1 MATIGDVAREAG
13 VARSTVSSVLTGRK
27 FVNPETK
34 ARVEAAIAA
43 LDYTV
48 NQGARAL
55 ATSRS
60 MTLGLVVRFHESEFS
75 PALATYI
82 IAVTDVARAHGYRT
96 LLLTDFDGAD
106 AVRTVIR
113 TRQVDG
119 LVLLN
124 VVENDVRIAPI
135 VDAGFPA
142 VLVGMPAEPSG
153 IDAVDLDFSAGAR
166 MLVDHLADAGHRTA
180 TFVTW
185 PEDVFTAG
193 RTYAAHF
200 RDACLEEARSRALE
214 LRVLHAPVGPEA
226 VKDALRHML
235 DTEKRPTALLVHND
249 AAIAMLPLVLR
260 DLGLEVP
267 RDCSVVSLHSAELG
281 RQFGIPYTAVE
292 SQPERVSELAVE
304 KLVAR
309 LDSPPDAASTVL
321 VEPPLTVRGSVAWP
335 QGLQRNPFSPV
346 RRTTAGAVKD

>member
-27 FVNPETK
+27 FVGPETK
-34 ARVEAAIAA
+34 ARIEAAIAA
-43 LDYTV
+43 LDFTV

-82 IAVTDVARAHGYRT
+82 VAVTDAARAHGYRT
-96 LLLTDFDGAD
+96 LLLTDVHAAD
-106 AVRTVIR
+106 AVRTVMR

-124 VVENDVRIAPI
+124 VVENDARIAPI
-135 VDAGFPA
+135 VGAGFPA

-153 IDAVDLDFSAGAR
+153 LDAVDLDFSEGAR
-166 MLVDHLADAGHRTA
+166 MLVDHLADAGHRTV

-185 PEDVFTAG
+185 PDEVFAAG
-193 RTYAAHF
+193 STYAAHF
-200 RDACLEEARSRALE
+200 RDACLEQALRR
-214 LRVLHAPVGPEA
+214 RVLVRVLPAPVGPEQA
-226 VKDALRHML
+226 REALREIL
-235 DTEKRPTALLVHND
+235 DSQNRPTALVVHND
-249 AAIAMLPLVLR
+249 AAIAMLPFVFR

-267 RDCSVVSLHSAELG
+267 RDCSVVSLHSAELS
-281 RQFGIPYTAVE
+281 RQFGILYTAVE
-292 SQPERVSELAVE
+292 SQPERVSQLAVE
-304 KLVAR
+304 TLVAR
-309 LDSPPDAASTVL
+309 LGSPPAAASTVL
-321 VEPPLTVRGSVAWP
+321 VQPSLTLRGSVARP
-335 QGLQRNPFSPV
+335 
-346 RRTTAGAVKD
+346 

>member
-27 FVNPETK
+27 YVTPETK
-34 ARVEAAIAA
+34 ARIEAAIAA
-43 LDYTV
+43 LDFTV

-60 MTLGLVVRFHESEFS
+60 MTLGLVVRFHESEFT

-82 IAVTDVARAHGYRT
+82 VAVTDVARAHGYRM
-96 LLLTDFDGAD
+96 LLLTDFGAAD

-124 VVENDVRIAPI
+124 VVENDVRFAPI
-135 VDAGFPA
+135 VDAAFPA
-142 VLVGMPAEPSG
+142 VLVGMPAELSG
-153 IDAVDLDFSAGAR
+153 LDAVDLDFPAAAR
-166 MLVDHLADAGHRTA
+166 TLVDHLADAGHRA
-180 TFVTW
+180 VTFVTW
-185 PEDVFTAG
+185 PDEVFAVG

-200 RDACLEEARSRALE
+200 RDACLEQALRR
-214 LRVLHAPVGPEA
+214 RVVVRILHAPVAPDA
-226 VKDALRHML
+226 VKEALRRVL
-235 DTEKRPTALLVHND
+235 DSNNRPTALVVHND
-249 AAIAMLPLVLR
+249 AAIAMLPFVLR

-292 SQPERVSELAVE
+292 SQPERVSELAVGR
-304 KLVAR
+304 LVAR
-309 LDSPPDAASTVL
+309 LLSPADAVSTVL
-321 VEPPLTVRGSVAWP
+321 VKPSLTVRGSVACP
-335 QGLQRNPFSPV
+335 
-346 RRTTAGAVKD
+346 

>member
-1 MATIGDVAREAG
+1 MVTIGDVAREAR

-27 FVNPETK
+27 FVNPDTK
-34 ARVEAAIAA
+34 ARIEAAIAA
-43 LDYTV
+43 LDFTV

-82 IAVTDVARAHGYRT
+82 VAVTDAARAHGYRT
-96 LLLTDFDGAD
+96 LLLTDVDAAV

-124 VVENDVRIAPI
+124 VVENDARIAPI
-135 VDAGFPA
+135 VNANFPA

-153 IDAVDLDFSAGAR
+153 LDAVDLDFSRAAR
-166 MLVDHLADAGHRTA
+166 TLLDHLADAGHRTA

-185 PEDVFTAG
+185 PDEVFTAG
-193 RTYAAHF
+193 STYAAHF
-200 RDACLEEARSRALE
+200 RDACLEQALRRSVVV
-214 LRVLHAPVGPEA
+214 RVLPAPVGPEQ
-226 VKDALRHML
+226 VKEALSKIFYS
-235 DTEKRPTALLVHND
+235 ENRPTALVVHND
-249 AAIAMLPLVLR
+249 AAIAMLPFVFR

-267 RDCSVVSLHSAELG
+267 RDCSVVSLHSAELS

-292 SQPERVSELAVE
+292 SQPERVSQLAVE
-304 KLVAR
+304 TLVAR
-309 LDSPPDAASTVL
+309 LGSPLAAASTFL
-321 VEPPLTVRGSVAWP
+321 VEPSLTQRGSVTRP
-335 QGLQRNPFSPV
+335 
-346 RRTTAGAVKD
+346 